1 MKMPNPSVT
10 MFVVLFFLAAAFG
23 TPESSK
29 HLVEGLNVISNG
41 VLEIPPT
48 IEVPVIGQYLLLII
62 GFVTLVN
69 GLDLHFKENYSP
81 KILGSGFEHPYAYN
95 GDYMVHS
102 GFCMAGAEGCAS
114 PVPRPGTHIIIAPGT
129 HVHRIAGNH
138 LIVTA
143 NVMENTPLDETPV
156 ELKQKLRSMKGMVF
170 GPKSSAI
177 GFLST
182 RELEKYKK
190 FEVTNPNTNK
200 KEYVN
205 VNTFIQEE
213 LMGFNKSYDVI
224 FQVANNET
232 KGVSKFLGMITS
244 IGKESARNRND
255 GFLKRHLLR

>member
-10 MFVVLFFLAAAFG
+10 LFIVLFFLAAAFG

-29 HLVEGLNVISNG
+29 HLVEGLYSISNG
-41 VLEIPPT
+41 TIQIPAS
-48 IEVPVIGQYLLLII
+48 IEVPVVGQWLVLII
-62 GFVTLVN
+62 GIVTLIN

-95 GDYMVHS
+95 GDYEVQS
-102 GFCMAGAEGCAS
+102 GFFMAGAEGCAA
-114 PVPRPGTHIIIAPGT
+114 PVPRPGTHIIIAPGS

-170 GPKSSAI
+170 GPKSSAM

-182 RELEKYKK
+182 WELEKYKK
-190 FEVTNPNTNK
+190 FKVTNPKTNE
-200 KEYVN
+200 KEYLN

-213 LMGFNKSYDVI
+213 LMGFNKSYDVV

-232 KGVSKFLGMITS
+232 KGVSKFLGMITN
-244 IGKESARNRND
+244 IGKESARNRNN
-255 GFLKRHLLR
+255 GFFKRLLMR

>member
-10 MFVVLFFLAAAFG
+10 VFGVLFFLAAAFG
-23 TPESSK
+23 TPESST

-48 IEVPVIGQYLLLII
+48 IEVPVIGQYLVLLM
-62 GFVTLVN
+62 GFVTLIN

-95 GDYMVHS
+95 GDYIVQS
-102 GFCMAGAEGCAS
+102 GFCMAGAEGCAA
-114 PVPRPGTHIIIAPGT
+114 PVPRPGTHMVIAPGT

-170 GPKSSAI
+170 GPESSAM

-182 RELEKYKK
+182 WELERYKK
-190 FEVTNPNTNK
+190 FEVTNPHTGK
-200 KEYVN
+200 KEYMN

-244 IGKESARNRND
+244 IGRESAKSRNG
-255 GFLKRHLLR
+255 GFLRRLVSR